1 MSNKNHNEYKR
12 SLSFKKVSEE
22 VVVSFTIIVVILKSV
37 ESVYLLVFL
46 IEFSGSIP
54 GIEINLYRMS
64 SLALALL

>member
-37 ESVYLLVFL
+37 ESVCLLVFL
-46 IEFSGSIP
+46 IEFSGRIP
-54 GIEINLYRMS
+54 GIEINL
-64 SLALALL
+64 

>member
-12 SLSFKKVSEE
+12 SFSFKKVSEE

-54 GIEINLYRMS
+54 GIETNL
-64 SLALALL
+64 